1 LLTGFPER
9 PQHNPPHAA
18 SKNKRESPEI
28 EELQGHRSSLIRER
42 DVVEKQRTIL
52 DAYSKTV
59 SSEHA
64 KSDALSD
71 FLRTYGTSQL
81 EYSTQLHELE
91 EKIRAVDEKIKDARE
106 AEGKLAGDSK
116 LGTRVVVVVLAE
128 EDGPAE
134 LDLKYNVTGASWTP
148 VYDLRAE
155 VANAGSETNG
165 EASGK
170 APATATSNSKISLD
184 YRASISQR
192 TAEDWKNVNLTLSI
206 ASPQLGSVIPKLS
219 AVRLDGI
226 SHAIPMKKA
235 VPAKELRSRG
245 APAGSA
251 LMHSATAEEYESDDD
266 MGFGIF
272 DDGAGPQADTF
283 GSAPAPAAPQFFAH
297 AGSKVSGSG
306 EGFSSAFVIDGL
318 SNIPSDTDDS
328 SESHKV
334 TIAVVQLDNVDLEWV
349 TVPKRSLSV
358 FLKVTILSILRDPCG
373 LTIIF
378 QARVKNTTEY
388 TFLAGGAS
396 IFMNNNFVAKSNI
409 PVSPFLTPTSSAPSP
424 ITNSSIKQNSA

>member
-9 PQHNPPHAA
+9 PQYNSPYA
-18 SKNKRESPEI
+18 SRNKKESPEI
-28 EELQGHRSSLIRER
+28 EELQGQRSSLVREK
-42 DVVEKQRTIL
+42 DVIEKQRSIL

-64 KSDALSD
+64 KSDTLSD

-81 EYSTQLHELE
+81 EYSTQLHDLT
-91 EKIRAVDEKIKDARE
+91 EKIRIVDDKIKDARE

-116 LGTRVVVVVLAE
+116 LGARVVVVVLAE

-155 VANAGSETNG
+155 VANASSDSNG

-170 APATATSNSKISLD
+170 APAPATATSNSKISLD

-192 TAEDWKNVNLTLSI
+192 TAEDWKNVNLTLST

-226 SHAIPMKKA
+226 SHPVPMKKGA
-235 VPAKELRSRG
+235 PAKELRARG
-245 APAGSA
+245 APAKSD
-251 LMHSATAEEYESDDD
+251 LHKAEEVTDESDDD
-266 MGFGIF
+266 MGFCLMLE
-272 DDGAGPQADTF
+272 DDEVGA
-283 GSAPAPAAPQFFAH
+283 APAPGAAPQSFAH
-297 AGSKVSGSG
+297 AGSRVSGSG
-306 EGFSSAFVIDGL
+306 EGFSSAFAIDGL

-358 FLKVTILSILRDPCG
+358 FLKV
-373 LTIIF
+373 
-378 QARVKNTTEY
+378 
-388 TFLAGGAS
+388 
-396 IFMNNNFVAKSNI
+396 
-409 PVSPFLTPTSSAPSP
+409 
-424 ITNSSIKQNSA
+424 